1 MNSLLTLLLA
11 TALFSLAAAHAADQ
25 PVNQIPATKPS
36 GHLVLN
42 GGLTYGGDTLYTVTY
57 TNGDTTD
64 IKGGGFYQIGV
75 GGLYQFESQ
84 PFSIKLS
91 AYLHYDVV
99 TGRNGDVF
107 FYRLPVETLAYYTG
121 IAKLRIGGGIRMVNS
136 PEISATINGAT
147 EKVSFEN
154 ATGLIA
160 EVGYQVAPRAW
171 LNARAVSEKYQ
182 GKSLTSGGATTS
194 LAGTATKSGSH
205 LGVNFSYEL

>member
-1 MNSLLTLLLA
+1 MNFLLKLLLA
-11 TALFSLAAAHAADQ
+11 TTLFSHAAAHAADQ
-25 PVNQIPATKPS
+25 PVNQIPATKPG

-57 TNGDTTD
+57 TNGDTTN

-75 GGLYQFESQ
+75 GGLYQFASQ
-84 PFSIKLS
+84 PVAIKLS

-121 IAKLRIGGGIRMVNS
+121 IEKLRIGGGIRMVNS
-136 PEISATINGAT
+136 PEVSATINGNRETLA
-147 EKVSFEN
+147 FEN

-171 LNARAVSEKYQ
+171 LNARAVTEKYQ
-182 GKSLTSGGATTS
+182 GQSLTSGGVTTS
-194 LAGTATKSGSH
+194 LAGTATQSGSH